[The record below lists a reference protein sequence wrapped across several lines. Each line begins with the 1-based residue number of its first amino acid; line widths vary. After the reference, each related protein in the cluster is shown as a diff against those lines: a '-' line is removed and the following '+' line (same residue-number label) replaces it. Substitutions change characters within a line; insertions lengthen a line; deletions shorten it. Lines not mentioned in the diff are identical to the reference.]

1 MNTQITQKLAQ
12 QIVDTV
18 KDVCGQNI
26 NFIDCNGIIIAS
38 TDDKRIGTFHEI
50 GLKAASTKQMIEVAE
65 NSNFLGTQIGL
76 NLPIFYN
83 HSVVAVI
90 GITGQPAHIRKYA
103 RLAERIT
110 HLLIREKE
118 LASFS
123 RSQEEKRNYITQAL
137 LSQEKMQPGY
147 LDTLLNEF
155 HVDKRKNKRILLIQL
170 SSRYHFSNLPM
181 IEQKVYQFFSSA
193 QIKLFTFEYPNRYL
207 AIIEDDIF
215 SQKELFIKH
224 FSSEQKQLLSIA
236 VGKSVSLYQLFQSF
250 DSALTA
256 LKSIE
261 VSNYSYVLFDT
272 LTLEIITSS
281 LNTNAKEAY
290 REKTLSAL
298 SEDDISL
305 ISAYYEENMSLQ
317 STCQKLF
324 IHKNTLQNRLDRI
337 YEKSGYNPRKFR
349 DAALL
354 YLALK
359 L

>member
-1 MNTQITQKLAQ
+1 
-12 QIVDTV
+12 
-18 KDVCGQNI
+18 
-26 NFIDCNGIIIAS
+26 
-38 TDDKRIGTFHEI
+38 
-50 GLKAASTKQMIEVAE
+50 
-65 NSNFLGTQIGL
+65 
-76 NLPIFYN
+76 
-83 HSVVAVI
+83 
-90 GITGQPAHIRKYA
+90 
-103 RLAERIT
+103 
-110 HLLIREKE
+110 
-118 LASFS
+118 
-123 RSQEEKRNYITQAL
+123 
-137 LSQEKMQPGY
+137 MQPGY

-207 AIIEDDIF
+207 AIIEEDIF

-236 VGKSVSLYQLFQSF
+236 VGKSASLYQLFQSF

-290 REKTLSAL
+290 REKTLSTL

-349 DAALL
+349 DATLL